1 MLRDQRARLS
11 GTACVLVGV
20 AVVLVFGSSC
30 GGRSSNAA
38 AWVSCPPPPDSAAD
52 VRRFRVKGGET
63 CGHARRVLGYTD
75 FGHEGECSPCH
86 YLGYTCRQLPGG
98 LKRNSSG
105 GSYYTYQDDLC
116 VSGQRRASWRIVF
129 H

>member
-11 GTACVLVGV
+11 GTACVLVDV
-20 AVVLVFGSSC
+20 AVVLVAASSC
-30 GGRSSNAA
+30 GGRSSHA
-38 AWVSCPPPPDSAAD
+38 AWVSCPRPADSAAD

-63 CGHARRVLGYTD
+63 CAHARRVLGYTD

-105 GSYYTYQDDLC
+105 GSSYTYEDDLC
-116 VSGQRRASWRIVF
+116 VSGQRQ
-129 H
+129 